1 MFWITGATG
10 LVGSHLLLELV
21 KDGHQVVAFYHQQQP
36 IELKRFFQFKGA
48 LELWNQIHWRKAADM
63 DWEQKPSQCD
73 GLFHCAAMVSYHHKD
88 HKKMNEV
95 NVLGTAQ
102 WVNWALDFD
111 IPICHV
117 SSIASLGKAESSGWV
132 DEQCY
137 WQPSKDHTEYSRT
150 KFLSE
155 MEIWRGIEEGLSAVM
170 VNPGVIIGACEPHQ
184 SSGKLIQTVAR
195 GWNFYPSGGTGFVAA
210 TDVAKAMLQ
219 LMKEKKWGERYVL
232 VGENWTMKAF
242 FQATAATLGVSVPQ
256 KPVSNSMLW
265 WLQKLDAVKEFL
277 TGKRAVITRE
287 TILNTSKVTTYR
299 AGKIQSELN
308 FEFSSISS
316 AISEAVEFMRPS
328 LPLRP

>member
-1 MFWITGATG
+1 M
-10 LVGSHLLLELV
+10 
-21 KDGHQVVAFYHQQQP
+21 AFYHQQQP

-48 LELWNQIHWRKAADM
+48 LEFWNQIHWRKTADM
-63 DWEQKPSQCD
+63 DWEQEPSQCD

-95 NVLGTAQ
+95 NVHGTAQ

-155 MEIWRGIEEGLSAVM
+155 MEIWRGIEEGLSAVI

-195 GWNFYPSGGTGFVAA
+195 GWNVYPSGGTGFVSA

-219 LMKEKKWGERYVL
+219 LMKKKKMGGALCFGGRELDDESVFSNDGHDFWSFRSS
-232 VGENWTMKAF
+232 KAREQF
-242 FQATAATLGVSVPQ
+242 NTVVVAKIGCDQRIF
-256 KPVSNSMLW
+256 NR
-265 WLQKLDAVKEFL
+265 KES
-277 TGKRAVITRE
+277 GYYSR
-287 TILNTSKVTTYR
+287 NHS
-299 AGKIQSELN
+299 
-308 FEFSSISS
+308 
-316 AISEAVEFMRPS
+316 
-328 LPLRP
+328 